1 VCGGA
6 AQGSRR
12 GGEAYGRGTEAVDAE
27 RREWCGGKGNPAD
40 AVKYRGYEDRVV
52 APRGGEFH
60 GRMTNRAGR
69 RRSGRSMVRWREM
82 AERWPGKLRE
92 EAPGYLKYI
101 LFRSACYLVG
111 VLPAEVSH
119 AVALGVGEV
128 TYRLSRRKRE
138 VVFEN
143 MRRVRP
149 EGGPEEWR
157 RLARGCFREYARYW
171 VDFLRCYH
179 LTFPEL
185 FYELVVPHGVEWFT
199 RCLSQGRGAVLALP
213 HYGSWDMIGGWVG
226 HQFPFWAVAERLK
239 PRPMYEFHTELR
251 RRMGIRII
259 PLGEN
264 TVEKVIEVLMRNEMV
279 ALLSDR
285 VIAGAGVE
293 VEFFGEKVL
302 MPVGPAL
309 LAVKLGTPVIPC
321 QIILQDGKYHGYVG
335 PPLDIEVTGDT
346 RRDVQVNTQKLARV
360 FEDFIRRDP
369 TQWHMFQPIFGRRE
383 PGARETSG

>member
-1 VCGGA
+1 MIGEWA
-6 AQGSRR
+6 R
-12 GGEAYGRGTEAVDAE
+12 GL
-27 RREWCGGKGNPAD
+27 RRELPGY
-40 AVKYRGYEDRVV
+40 VKY
-52 APRGGEFH
+52 F
-60 GRMTNRAGR
+60 
-69 RRSGRSMVRWREM
+69 
-82 AERWPGKLRE
+82 
-92 EAPGYLKYI
+92 
-101 LFRSACYLVG
+101 LFRGACGLVG
-111 VLPAEVSH
+111 IFPAGFSH
-119 AVALGVGEV
+119 AVAMAAGEIA
-128 TYRLSRRKRE
+128 YSLSREKRE
-138 VVFEN
+138 VVYEN

-149 EGGPEEWR
+149 EAGPEEWS

-179 LTFPEL
+179 LTFEEI
-185 FYELVVPHGVEWFT
+185 FYDLVVPHGVEWFD
-199 RCLSQGRGAVLALP
+199 RCRAGGRGAVLALP

-226 HQFPFWAVAERLK
+226 HQYPFWAVAERLR

-264 TVEKVIEVLMRNEMV
+264 TVEKVIEVLLKNEFV

-285 VIAGAGVE
+285 VIAGSGVE

-302 MPVGPAL
+302 MPIGPAL
-309 LAVKLGTPVIPC
+309 LGVKLGTAVIPC
-321 QIILQDGKYHGYVG
+321 QIILEGGKYHGYVG

-369 TQWHMFQPIFGRRE
+369 TQWHMFQPIFGRTPE
-383 PGARETSG
+383 N

>member
-1 VCGGA
+1 MVPDEENM
-6 AQGSRR
+6 RKKR
-12 GGEAYGRGTEAVDAE
+12 EKRMVPVGEV
-27 RREWCGGKGNPAD
+27 
-40 AVKYRGYEDRVV
+40 VKRKLDR
-52 APRGGEFH
+52 A
-60 GRMTNRAGR
+60 
-69 RRSGRSMVRWREM
+69 
-82 AERWPGKLRE
+82 RE
-92 EAPGYLKYI
+92 EAPGYVKYF
-101 LFRSACYLVG
+101 LFRGACYLVG
-111 VLPAEVSH
+111 AVPARVSH
-119 AVALGVGEV
+119 TVALAVGEF

-138 VVFEN
+138 VVYEN

-149 EGGPEEWR
+149 EAEHREWR

-179 LTFPEL
+179 LTFPEI
-185 FYELVVPHGVEWFT
+185 FYELVIPHGVEWFT
-199 RCLSQGRGAVLALP
+199 RCLAQGRGAVLALP

-226 HQFPFWAVAERLK
+226 HQFPFWAVAEQLK

-264 TVEKVIEVLMRNEMV
+264 TVERVIEVLLRNEMV

-285 VIAGAGVE
+285 VIAGSGVE

-309 LAVKLGTPVIPC
+309 LAVKLGTPIIPC

-346 RRDVQVNTQKLARV
+346 RRDVRVNTQKLARV
-360 FEDFIRRDP
+360 FEEFIRRDP
-369 TQWHMFQPIFGRRE
+369 TQWHMFQPIFGRANQE
-383 PGARETSG
+383 PGR